1 MKKQKLIIADLI
13 AIIFTLITI
22 YLPLFTNKITFLPIY
37 LTYIFAYFAVIFSNQ
52 KDKKVLNF
60 FIPLITL
67 SLIII
72 LLNKVDIY
80 NINIIKKNLIN
91 IISQNYKL
99 IVYIFALYFVE
110 RISTKIFGSYFT
122 MGVGIISLS
131 IFLVIFNTKYLDT
144 IEKYK
149 DYFFYI
155 FVYFSFAR
163 IYPAKKINKYLYII
177 IILLFFVEILVID
190 KYKIFIGF
198 HISLLLI
205 IYLILKSNVYEI
217 NFEKYFL
224 SGLIYLFPLVKILL
238 DNFLKLSTPLLLI
251 ATGLIVF
258 FLSIIFYQIKLGF
271 FDYMFL
277 GIHKKK
283 NKGGVAE

>member
-1 MKKQKLIIADLI
+1 MKKQKLIIADFI

-80 NINIIKKNLIN
+80 NINIIKKKLIN

-99 IVYIFALYFVE
+99 IVYIFALYIVE

-122 MGVGIISLS
+122 MGVGIISLA

-190 KYKIFIGF
+190 KYKFFIGF

-238 DNFLKLSTPLLLI
+238 DNFLKLSTQMLHI

-258 FLSIIFYQIKLGF
+258 FLSLIFYQLKIGF
-271 FDYMFL
+271 FDYLFL
-277 GIHKKK
+277 GIHKGKK
-283 NKGGVAE
+283 

>member
-13 AIIFTLITI
+13 AIIFTLTTI

-110 RISTKIFGSYFT
+110 RISTKVFGSYFT
-122 MGVGIISLS
+122 MGVGIISLA

-190 KYKIFIGF
+190 KYKFFIGF

-238 DNFLKLSTPLLLI
+238 DNFLKLSSPIIEI

-258 FLSIIFYQIKLGF
+258 FLSLIFYQLKIGF
-271 FDYMFL
+271 FDYLFL
-277 GIHKKK
+277 GIHKGKK
-283 NKGGVAE
+283 

>member
-99 IVYIFALYFVE
+99 IVYIFALYIVE
-110 RISTKIFGSYFT
+110 RISTKVFGSYFT
-122 MGVGIISLS
+122 MGVGIISLA

-190 KYKIFIGF
+190 KYKFFIGF

-238 DNFLKLSTPLLLI
+238 DNFLKLSTPMLHI

-258 FLSIIFYQIKLGF
+258 FLSLIFYQLKIGF
-271 FDYMFL
+271 FDYLFL
-277 GIHKKK
+277 GIHKGKK
-283 NKGGVAE
+283 

>member
-1 MKKQKLIIADLI
+1 MILLYNQSGDTMKKQKLIIADLI

-122 MGVGIISLS
+122 MGVGIISLA

-144 IEKYK
+144 IEEYK

-190 KYKIFIGF
+190 KYKFFIGF

-238 DNFLKLSTPLLLI
+238 DNFLKLSSP
-251 ATGLIVF
+251 
-258 FLSIIFYQIKLGF
+258 II
-271 FDYMFL
+271 
-277 GIHKKK
+277 
-283 NKGGVAE
+283 

>member
-13 AIIFTLITI
+13 SIIFTLITI

-52 KDKKVLNF
+52 KDKRVLNF

-99 IVYIFALYFVE
+99 IVYIFALYLVE

-122 MGVGIISLS
+122 MGVGIISLA

-190 KYKIFIGF
+190 KYKFFIGF

-238 DNFLKLSTPLLLI
+238 NNFLKLNTPMLHI

-258 FLSIIFYQIKLGF
+258 FLSLIFYQLKIGF
-271 FDYMFL
+271 FDYLFL
-277 GIHKKK
+277 GIHKGKK
-283 NKGGVAE
+283 

>member
-122 MGVGIISLS
+122 MGVGIISLA
-131 IFLVIFNTKYLDT
+131 IFLVVFNTKYLDT
-144 IEKYK
+144 IEEYK

-190 KYKIFIGF
+190 KYKFFIGF

-238 DNFLKLSTPLLLI
+238 DNFLKLSSPIIEI

-258 FLSIIFYQIKLGF
+258 FLSLIFYQLKIGF
-271 FDYMFL
+271 FDYLFL
-277 GIHKKK
+277 GIHKGKK
-283 NKGGVAE
+283 

>member
-122 MGVGIISLS
+122 MGVGIISLA

-144 IEKYK
+144 IEEYK

-190 KYKIFIGF
+190 KYKFFIGF

-238 DNFLKLSTPLLLI
+238 DNFLKLSSPIIEI

-258 FLSIIFYQIKLGF
+258 FLSLIFYQLKIGF
-271 FDYMFL
+271 FDYLFL
-277 GIHKKK
+277 GIHKGKK
-283 NKGGVAE
+283 

>member
-110 RISTKIFGSYFT
+110 RISTKVFGSYFT
-122 MGVGIISLS
+122 MGVGIISLA

-190 KYKIFIGF
+190 KYKFFIGF

-238 DNFLKLSTPLLLI
+238 DNFLKLSSPIIEI

-258 FLSIIFYQIKLGF
+258 FLSLIFYQLKIGF
-271 FDYMFL
+271 FDYLFL
-277 GIHKKK
+277 GIHKGKK
-283 NKGGVAE
+283 